1 MGRGAVREA
10 LWLLMNALALEEHEA
25 EAPTGTGLERARA
38 LRAQAVDLL
47 LGLLGIG
54 REELSPR
61 WCHLKHALLAAEHA
75 YELAGMLAGGSP
87 ELSERALALF
97 SDALALAEEL
107 LRRERH
113 ISLEAP
119 AQADEQG

>member
-10 LWLLMNALALEEHEA
+10 LWLLMNILALEEHEA
-25 EAPTGTGLERARA
+25 EAPAGPGLERLRA
-38 LRAQAVDLL
+38 LRAQALGIL
-47 LGLLGIG
+47 LGLLGAG

-75 YELAGMLAGGSP
+75 YELAGMLAGADPG
-87 ELSERALALF
+87 LSERALELF
-97 SDALALAEEL
+97 SDAIALAEEL

-119 AQADEQG
+119 AQADGQG